1 MVISCL
7 VKHKVW
13 TIADDVNDENHKI
26 AMSISSLCY
35 LEGLECLYQCH
46 CALTGGI
53 NICKY
58 YMIVEILCFI

>member
-13 TIADDVNDENHKI
+13 AIADDVNDENHEI

-35 LEGLECLYQCH
+35 LEGLECLL
-46 CALTGGI
+46 AGGI

-58 YMIVEILCFI
+58 YMIV